1 MQQQHYN
8 NQKRFGNS
16 EIIVVAGVSSCH
28 CSIAKSFMETK
39 QIIRIYLFLIFP
51 LLVFLLIPDVQK
63 SFQSNHFLWLY
74 ILLFSY
80 IISNITTP
88 VVRAIAARF
97 NVVDKPGGRKIHS
110 NATPLMG
117 GVAIYTAFAITII
130 HNDVYSLEL
139 KGVAIGATIVFIM
152 GLIDDIK
159 SLPATL
165 KLAVQIIAT
174 FIMIRCGVVADF
186 LPNTWW
192 GYLSEILI
200 TMIWVLGITNS
211 LNFFDGMDGL
221 ATGLTI
227 VSSLFIGLL
236 AIQLG
241 QHYLMYLSI
250 ALLGS
255 SLGFLPYNLRYK
267 QTASIFL
274 GDGGS
279 TFMGFMLAS
288 LTVMG
293 GWGAKEPIKAYAMPV
308 LILGILIF
316 DMLYTTITRVK
327 NKRISNFGEW
337 LSFTGKDHLHHRL
350 EMLGF
355 SRKQTVFFILFIAA
369 TLGLGALVLRNGNT
383 LDALLLSFQAVLIYM
398 VIVTLMIRKKNT
410 NNKI

>member
-1 MQQQHYN
+1 
-8 NQKRFGNS
+8 
-16 EIIVVAGVSSCH
+16 
-28 CSIAKSFMETK
+28 MEAK
-39 QIIRIYLFLIFP
+39 QIVRIYSFIVFP
-51 LLVFLLIPDVQK
+51 LLVFLLIPGVQTG
-63 SFQSNHFLWLY
+63 FEANHLLWLY

-80 IISNITTP
+80 IIANVATP
-88 VVRAIAARF
+88 VVRNIAARF

-117 GVAIYTAFAITII
+117 GCAVYMAFAVSII

-139 KGVAIGATIVFIM
+139 KGIAIGATMVFVM
-152 GLIDDIK
+152 GLIDDVK

-165 KLAVQIIAT
+165 KLFVQLIAT
-174 FIMIRCGVVADF
+174 GIMIRCGVVADF

-192 GYLSEILI
+192 GQLSEIVI
-200 TMIWVLGITNS
+200 TMLWVVGITNS

-221 ATGLTI
+221 ATGLTV

-236 AIQLG
+236 AIQSR

-267 QTASIFL
+267 QSASIFL

-288 LTVMG
+288 LTIMG

-316 DMLYTTITRVK
+316 DMLYTTVTRVK
-327 NKRISNFGEW
+327 NKEIANFREW

-350 EMLGF
+350 ERLGF
-355 SRKQTVFFILFIAA
+355 TRKQTVFFIFFIAA
-369 TLGLGALVLRNGNT
+369 TLGSGALVLRNGNT
-383 LDALLLSFQAVLIYM
+383 ADALVLLFQAVLVYL
-398 VIVTLMIRKKNT
+398 VIVTLMIRRKNASGK
-410 NNKI
+410 N

>member
-1 MQQQHYN
+1 
-8 NQKRFGNS
+8 
-16 EIIVVAGVSSCH
+16 
-28 CSIAKSFMETK
+28 METK
-39 QIIRIYLFLIFP
+39 QIIRIYSFIIFP
-51 LLVFLLIPDVQK
+51 LLIFLLIPGVQK

-80 IISNITTP
+80 IIANVATP
-88 VVRAIAARF
+88 VVRAVAARF

-117 GVAIYTAFAITII
+117 GTAVYVAFAITII

-165 KLAVQIIAT
+165 KLAIQVIAT
-174 FIMIRCGVVADF
+174 FVMIRCGVVADF

-192 GYLSEILI
+192 GYLFEILI

-221 ATGLTI
+221 ATGLTV

-236 AIQLG
+236 AIQSG

-267 QTASIFL
+267 QSASIFL

-288 LTVMG
+288 LTIMG
-293 GWGAKEPIKAYAMPV
+293 GWGAKQPIKAYAMPV

-327 NKRISNFGEW
+327 NKQISNFREW

-355 SRKQTVFFILFIAA
+355 TRKQTVFFILFTAA
-369 TLGLGALVLRNGNT
+369 TLGLSALVLRNGNT
-383 LDALLLSFQAVLIYM
+383 LDALLLSFQAILIYL

-410 NNKI
+410 SV

>member
-1 MQQQHYN
+1 
-8 NQKRFGNS
+8 
-16 EIIVVAGVSSCH
+16 
-28 CSIAKSFMETK
+28 MEMK
-39 QIIRIYLFLIFP
+39 QIIRIYSFIIFP
-51 LLVFLLIPDVQK
+51 LLVFLLIPGVQE
-63 SFQSNHFLWLY
+63 SFRVNHFLWLY
-74 ILLFSY
+74 ILIFSY
-80 IISNITTP
+80 IIANVATP
-88 VVRAIAARF
+88 VVRAIAVRF
-97 NVVDKPGGRKIHS
+97 NIVDKPGGRKIHS

-117 GVAIYTAFAITII
+117 GAAIYVAIATTIF

-139 KGVAIGATIVFIM
+139 KGIAIGATIVFIM

-165 KLAVQIIAT
+165 KLTVQIIAT

-192 GYLSEILI
+192 GYLFEIII
-200 TMIWVLGITNS
+200 TMLWVLGITNS

-221 ATGLTI
+221 ATGLTVI
-227 VSSLFIGLL
+227 SALFIGLL
-236 AIQLG
+236 AIQSG
-241 QHYLMYLSI
+241 QQYLMYLSI

-279 TFMGFMLAS
+279 TFMGFMLAG

-327 NKRISNFGEW
+327 NKQISNFGEW

-383 LDALLLSFQAVLIYM
+383 LDALLLSFQAILIYL
-398 VIVTLMIRKKNT
+398 VIATLMVRKKNA
-410 NNKI
+410 NNLEKQE